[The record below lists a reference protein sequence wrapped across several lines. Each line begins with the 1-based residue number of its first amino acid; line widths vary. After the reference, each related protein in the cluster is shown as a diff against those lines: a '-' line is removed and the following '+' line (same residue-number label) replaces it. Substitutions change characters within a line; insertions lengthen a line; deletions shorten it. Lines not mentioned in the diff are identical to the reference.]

1 MLKSYRLTILAALA
15 AFALCC
21 AAESRAQSSAADG
34 QSFGKNIAPWLM
46 GGVLRA
52 DSTSKAL
59 TMSSTGAVST
69 TESAPLNGSTNYGVG
84 TSLMSS
90 DTMSV
95 NGRTMDSTSVFPCAA
110 YGIITA
116 SFKMDGHHD
125 AVGKIVRIAIIPIWS
140 NSATAS
146 DTTLTTAGG
155 LGGLMIG
162 GAGTSTVGTFSPD
175 SLGPTADAT
184 AHTAL
189 PGVETL
195 LRFLNRSIISENSL
209 SYRTMTLSYR
219 NPGYQYV
226 RFITRVLSDT
236 GTAATQGFQFKL
248 SVTAS
253 GRAL

>member
-1 MLKSYRLTILAALA
+1 MRIKLTVLAALL
-15 AFALCC
+15 ALC
-21 AAESRAQSSAADG
+21 ASSAYAATSVQNG
-34 QSFGKNIAPWLM
+34 QSTRGVQQLDLV
-46 GGVLRA
+46 GGIHS
-52 DSTSKAL
+52 DSTGAVL
-59 TMSSTGAVST
+59 TMSSTGST
-69 TESAPLNGSTNYGVG
+69 ITAEASPLNGSTNYGVG

-95 NGRTMDSTSVFPCAA
+95 NGRTMDSTAVFPCAA

-125 AVGKIVRIAIIPIWS
+125 AVGKIVRIAVIPIWS

-146 DTTLTTAGG
+146 DTVLTTAGG
-155 LGGLMIG
+155 FGLMVYG
-162 GAGTSTVGTFSPD
+162 PGTSSATTFSPD

-184 AHTAL
+184 AHTSI